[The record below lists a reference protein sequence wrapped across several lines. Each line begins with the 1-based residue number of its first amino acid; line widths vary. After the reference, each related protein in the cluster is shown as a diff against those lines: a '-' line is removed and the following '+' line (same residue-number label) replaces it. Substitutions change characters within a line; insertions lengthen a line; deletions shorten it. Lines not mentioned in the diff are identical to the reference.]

1 MTMAIVIEF
10 LSARKN
16 LTALIATGLVATT
29 YSPMALSADQVLA
42 ASTTSF
48 NCSGLAPGDTVTL
61 SAGTRGPLKISSC
74 AGTASNPIVIRNDP
88 RGTGPAVIRRSSG
101 DAGGFVVECANC
113 VGVAFDGSGK
123 WSGAP
128 SGTTY
133 GIKVTMSGGG
143 SPTAFIMLTG
153 ASKFVTIKNVE
164 VDGVWPSIASNGIG
178 IHVKDAERLASNY
191 PNAWV
196 EGITLDNNFIH
207 DTEGEGVYIGPNWYE
222 GNPPLRNIIIRNNR
236 IEDTGWDGIQ
246 LKAAISGTNAIYGNT
261 LRRVG
266 VRSDSSSKGQLFGI
280 SLLDSTGSIH
290 GNLVENAGD
299 TAIQH
304 YLQYLPESYG
314 NQLGE
319 IYNNVV
325 VAPGRV
331 GLLAGNGIATGNSSG
346 AARAIS
352 RVYNNTVVGATATG
366 ILIGGSTAS
375 GFARD
380 NLVADAAESA
390 LTTPP
395 SVSKVNNRIGTSSQ
409 MGFVSASTRNYRLQ
423 STSPARNA
431 GSASHP
437 PVDFDGIARPQD
449 GTSDQGAFEFD
460 TGDNPKPNPPDLVE
474 VK

>member
-1 MTMAIVIEF
+1 MT
-10 LSARKN
+10 
-16 LTALIATGLVATT
+16 
-29 YSPMALSADQVLA
+29 
-42 ASTTSF
+42 
-48 NCSGLAPGDTVTL
+48 
-61 SAGTRGPLKISSC
+61 
-74 AGTASNPIVIRNDP
+74 
-88 RGTGPAVIRRSSG
+88 RR
-101 DAGGFVVECANC
+101 
-113 VGVAFDGSGK
+113 
-123 WSGAP
+123 
-128 SGTTY
+128 
-133 GIKVTMSGGG
+133 
-143 SPTAFIMLTG
+143 
-153 ASKFVTIKNVE
+153 
-164 VDGVWPSIASNGIG
+164 
-178 IHVKDAERLASNY
+178 VKES
-191 PNAWV
+191 
-196 EGITLDNNFIH
+196 
-207 DTEGEGVYIGPNWYE
+207 IGPNWYE
-222 GNPPLRNIIIRNNR
+222 GNPSLRNIIIRNNR